1 VGVFRRI
8 EAVGYR
14 CLREVSQELN
24 PFEILV
30 GANGSGK
37 SSFLDV
43 LHFLNDFLRSGLDV
57 AIQRR
62 TPTFQDLVWGRRD
75 STFRFAVD
83 FAIPPEERNRTS
95 AKYAAGEIQ
104 YTLSVAL
111 DETAGM
117 VAIKDEGAKVL
128 IEDGE
133 GHSGGVMVR
142 SINGDHR
149 SGAVSPGFVHN
160 RRRNYSFLQK
170 IPGADEAFPP
180 LAWLRDLLEEGTRA
194 VDLDSKTLAAPS
206 PPERGAD
213 IVNTGASLA
222 WQIHQLHERHPAKL
236 EAWIA
241 HVRTALPDVC
251 KIESV
256 LQQWDNRRFVRIQYE
271 NGVQVPSWMLSE
283 GTLRLLALTILA
295 YLPDFHG
302 VYLIEE
308 PENGVHPAAL
318 ETIYQSLS
326 SVYDAQ
332 VLVATHSPVLL
343 SMARPE
349 QILCFSK
356 TPEGT
361 QIIRGDQHPA
371 LKEWQ
376 GEVSLGTM
384 VASGILS

>member
-1 VGVFRRI
+1 VFRRI

-30 GANGSGK
+30 GPNGSGK
-37 SSFLDV
+37 SAFLDV
-43 LHFLNDFLRSGLDV
+43 IHFLADFVRHGVDA

-62 TPTFQDLVWGRRD
+62 APTLQDLVWRR
-75 STFRFAVD
+75 SGNMFHFAVN
-83 FAIPPEERNRTS
+83 AASPEGDRSVSYDLSIALDAGNGMVVVKDESATFPDNRKLTLLGLSVRTS
-95 AKYAAGEIQ
+95 
-104 YTLSVAL
+104 L
-111 DETAGM
+111 
-117 VAIKDEGAKVL
+117 
-128 IEDGE
+128 
-133 GHSGGVMVR
+133 GG
-142 SINGDHR
+142 D
-149 SGAVSPGFVHN
+149 
-160 RRRNYSFLQK
+160 
-170 IPGADEAFPP
+170 IPE
-180 LAWLRDLLEEGTRA
+180 LAWLKRA
-194 VDLDSKTLAAPS
+194 LADVRMIRLDPKALAEPS
-206 PPERGAD
+206 PPEREGEL
-213 IVNTGASLA
+213 INTGASLA
-222 WQIHQLHERHPAKL
+222 WQIRRLQERFPQTFEDWL
-236 EAWIA
+236 S

-251 KIESV
+251 KIEAT
-256 LQQWDNRRFVRIQYE
+256 LQPWDNRRFVRIHYE
-271 NGVQVPSWMLSE
+271 NGHQVPSWMLSE

-302 VYLIEE
+302 VYMIEE

-326 SVYDAQ
+326 SVYNAQ

-356 TPEGT
+356 TQEGT
-361 QIIRGDQHPA
+361 TIIRGDEHPA

-384 VASGILS
+384 IASGILDDA

>member
-14 CLREVSQELN
+14 CLKAVSQELN

-43 LHFLNDFLRSGLDV
+43 IHFVSDFMQHGLDV
-57 AIQRR
+57 AIQKR
-62 TPTFQDLVWGRRD
+62 TPTFQDFVWGRQGK
-75 STFRFAVD
+75 TFRLFLELAVPRHC
-83 FAIPPEERNRTS
+83 A
-95 AKYAAGEIQ
+95 
-104 YTLSVAL
+104 YTVAL
-111 DETAGM
+111 TLDEEGGRVE
-117 VAIKDEGAKVL
+117 VADESATL
-128 IEDGE
+128 LFEEGE
-133 GHSGGVMVR
+133 PARPVMVR
-142 SINGDHR
+142 SGKRVHYFAEDGKGEFIHDRLRNH
-149 SGAVSPGFVHN
+149 SSLQAVPMDDAFPTLAWS
-160 RRRNYSFLQK
+160 RDFLQ
-170 IPGADEAFPP
+170 
-180 LAWLRDLLEEGTRA
+180 EEIRT
-194 VDLDSKTLAAPS
+194 VDLDPKALAQPS
-206 PPERGAD
+206 LAYRDSED
-213 IVNTGASLA
+213 INTGASLA
-222 WQIHQLHERHPAKL
+222 WQIHEVQETHPKNF
-236 EAWIA
+236 EDWTS

-251 KIESV
+251 KIESM
-256 LQQWDNRRFVRIQYE
+256 LQQGDNQRFVRIQYE

-302 VYLIEE
+302 VYMIEG

-326 SVYDAQ
+326 SVYNAQ

-343 SMARPE
+343 SMAKPE

-356 TPEGT
+356 TSEGT
-361 QIIRGDQHPA
+361 KIIRGSEHPA

-384 VASGILS
+384 VASGILG